1 MGSAFR
7 LLSRFSVLSRGTVA
21 VLCCSCRPDSLL
33 SLELGEVAPKPG
45 STLPWDFLCDFCWVI
60 KPMLFKQMGTLYI
73 QMQELLNILHFHV
86 LWQWG
91 TSLVFSLWWKNRSQ
105 DIFHLLNLR
114 LWRDKSEAVQLFS
127 FWDPFVR
134 DQGKVLKVIGSSVF
148 DKIICLLLN
157 SMGNFSCS
165 HFPKSKF
172 GNL

>member
-1 MGSAFR
+1 MFFDNEGPHLDLSTVMDKYIWR
-7 LLSRFSVLSRGTVA
+7 L
-21 VLCCSCRPDSLL
+21 
-33 SLELGEVAPKPG
+33 
-45 STLPWDFLCDFCWVI
+45 
-60 KPMLFKQMGTLYI
+60 
-73 QMQELLNILHFHV
+73 
-86 LWQWG
+86 
-91 TSLVFSLWWKNRSQ
+91 LWWKNRSQ